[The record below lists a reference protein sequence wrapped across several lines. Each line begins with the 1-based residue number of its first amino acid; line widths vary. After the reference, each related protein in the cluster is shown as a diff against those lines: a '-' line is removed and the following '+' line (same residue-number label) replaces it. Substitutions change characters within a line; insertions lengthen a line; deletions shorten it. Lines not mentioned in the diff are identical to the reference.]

1 MKRFKFRLQ
10 RVLEY
15 RNSVKKE
22 KERELAVRNAELHA
36 AEDRLKQIVEAHDSV
51 PLVGDEMSMAE
62 LMMRGDYL
70 RYLQESLIMQR
81 LLVHEAAEAVDA
93 AREAYVEKA
102 IEAES
107 LESLKKKRFSEY
119 KEERKRVE
127 KKELDELT
135 VQRHRFKA
143 TDAE

>member
-15 RNSVKKE
+15 RNSIKKE
-22 KERELAVRNAELHA
+22 KERELALRNAELHA
-36 AEDRLKQIVEAHDSV
+36 AEDRLKQIVEMQDSV

-62 LMMRGDYL
+62 LILRGDYL

-81 LLVHEAAEAVDA
+81 LLVHEAAEAVDE

-102 IEAES
+102 VEAES
-107 LESLKKKRFSEY
+107 LESLKKKKLNEY

-127 KKELDELT
+127 KKELNELT
-135 VQRHRFKA
+135 IQRHRFKA

>member
-15 RNSVKKE
+15 RNSIKKE
-22 KERELAVRNAELHA
+22 KERELALRNAELHA
-36 AEDRLKQIVEAHDSV
+36 AEDRLKQIVEMQDSV

-62 LMMRGDYL
+62 LILRGDYL

-81 LLVHEAAEAVDA
+81 LLVHEAAEAVDE

-102 IEAES
+102 VEAES
-107 LESLKKKRFSEY
+107 LESLRKKKLNEY

-127 KKELDELT
+127 KKELNELT
-135 VQRHRFKA
+135 IQRHRFKT